1 MYFRY
6 RTMQSWLRQIVSTTW
21 CRLKEYEEI
30 AKQKI
35 NREYCPP
42 YYSVLNFIYCIGL
55 TNRSQ
60 HNSRSQEK
68 GRGKSHLWRQKW
80 KATLGAKYDSS
91 WLYKSFEYEGQSSYS
106 AIQSPLFLFR
116 LCEVVELYFTDLV
129 CKREWGVTQK
139 PYSLSRKG
147 GYHSTPWL
155 SFPWNL
161 VLPLD
166 VVAKIYFGVKHIGI
180 NLFCVTLLKQ
190 SNRYTRKCTSIS
202 DSGLIMVTFFRIT
215 LTQWYIV
222 LLMDSFCTEEKNSRR
237 SYIQRILKKE
247 KLGLTL

>member
-21 CRLKEYEEI
+21 CRLKEYEKI
-30 AKQKI
+30 AKRKI
-35 NREYCPP
+35 NREYCPS
-42 YYSVLNFIYCIGL
+42 YYSVLNLIYCIWKKSGL

-80 KATLGAKYDSS
+80 KAIFAAKYDSS

-139 PYSLSRKG
+139 PYSLALKG

-155 SFPWNL
+155 SFPWKGL
-161 VLPLD
+161 APFT
-166 VVAKIYFGVKHIGI
+166 YTVK
-180 NLFCVTLLKQ
+180 L
-190 SNRYTRKCTSIS
+190 
-202 DSGLIMVTFFRIT
+202 
-215 LTQWYIV
+215 W
-222 LLMDSFCTEEKNSRR
+222 KNWEPWPS
-237 SYIQRILKKE
+237 
-247 KLGLTL
+247 

>member
-1 MYFRY
+1 MSCLLVHLISCQKGLQQLCSALKTLKSKVTHSF
-6 RTMQSWLRQIVSTTW
+6 TQWVSEW
-21 CRLKEYEEI
+21 QVHLLSCPGQLK
-30 AKQKI
+30 
-35 NREYCPP
+35 
-42 YYSVLNFIYCIGL
+42 SGL

-139 PYSLSRKG
+139 PYSLALKG

-155 SFPWNL
+155 CFPWNL

-166 VVAKIYFGVKHIGI
+166 VVAKIDFGVKHIGI

-222 LLMDSFCTEEKNSRR
+222 LLMDSFLYRGKNSRR
-237 SYIQRILKKE
+237 IYIQSF
-247 KLGLTL
+247 